1 MIGGEADTA
10 LIKKRFIELARGSE
24 RGYFTFTD
32 FLGLAEQSAFSEI
45 IPEIRGI
52 RYTAFGG
59 VEGAERVM
67 IRFGDEE
74 EMGYSDPFPIV
85 ALHVKPRAPKFAEK
99 LSHRDYLGALM
110 SLGIERT
117 EIGDIA
123 VTDDGAIVFAKVDM
137 ADYIIRSLERIRHTD
152 VSVLMTEALPDTL
165 YKTERIK
172 IQAVGE
178 RIDAVIAK
186 VFRISREESL
196 ALFRKQLVFINGR
209 ACLNN
214 SAIPKRNDKISVRG
228 HGRFIYL
235 GYETLSKKGK
245 LNIEIDVYV

>member
-1 MIGGEADTA
+1 MSGEADIA
-10 LIKKRFIELARGSE
+10 LIKKRFAELARGSE

-32 FLGLAEQSAFSEI
+32 FLGLAEQSAFAEVAH
-45 IPEIRGI
+45 ELRGI

-74 EMGYSDPFPIV
+74 EMGYSEPFPIV
-85 ALHVKPRAPKFAEK
+85 SLLIRPKAPKFAEK
-99 LSHRDYLGALM
+99 LSHRDYLGSIM

-123 VTDDGAIVFAKVDM
+123 VTEEGAVVFVKTDM
-137 ADYIIRSLERIRHTD
+137 ADYISRSLERIRHTD
-152 VSVLMTEALPDTL
+152 VLISVTDTLPASL
-165 YKTERIK
+165 YKTERVK
-172 IQAVGE
+172 IQAAGE

-186 VFRISREESL
+186 LFHISREESL
-196 ALFRKQLVFINGR
+196 SLFKKQLVFINGKT
-209 ACLNN
+209 CLNN
-214 SAIPKRNDKISVRG
+214 SSIPKRNDKVSVRG
-228 HGRFIYL
+228 FGRFIYL

-245 LNIEIDVYV
+245 LNIEVDLYV